1 MWLPRSSAMA
11 SPAAS
16 SPLSARRRMSSSAS
30 RAPGILRSA
39 SWVRSRSRSVGAGI
53 SRPPEGATRAD
64 PEAPV
69 GGEAEELGILEQPS
83 AAWAVVLDDHALH
96 LIEEDLVGHA
106 AERGEGPLETQHDGE
121 RRLARHELDREHP
134 RVAED

>member
-1 MWLPRSSAMA
+1 MIRRPPRSTLFPYTTLFRSLIGQVGVAQKG
-11 SPAAS
+11 PAIEEIPAEVANG
-16 SPLSARRRMSSSAS
+16 PLHFAL
-30 RAPGILRSA
+30 GLR
-39 SWVRSRSRSVGAGI
+39 
-53 SRPPEGATRAD
+53 PEGATRAD

-121 RRLARHELDREHP
+121 RRL
-134 RVAED
+134 